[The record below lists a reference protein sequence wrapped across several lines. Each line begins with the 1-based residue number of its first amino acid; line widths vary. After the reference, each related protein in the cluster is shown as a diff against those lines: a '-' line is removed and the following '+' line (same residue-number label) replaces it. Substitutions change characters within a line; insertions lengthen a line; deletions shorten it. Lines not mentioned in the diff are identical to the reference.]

1 MSIANMAEA
10 RGKAL
15 VIVYQWRKPAV
26 IVLDL
31 LSGLRVFCG
40 PHSEYLE
47 SEPQRYHVM
56 ESVSPE
62 GVRESLLG

>member
-1 MSIANMAEA
+1 MSIASMTEA
-10 RGKAL
+10 RDKA
-15 VIVYQWRKPAV
+15 VAVAYQWRQQAV
-26 IVLDL
+26 IVLDAL
-31 LSGLRVFCG
+31 TGLRVFCG

>member
-1 MSIANMAEA
+1 MSIASMTEA
-10 RGKAL
+10 RDEA
-15 VIVYQWRKPAV
+15 VAVAYQWRKPAV

-40 PHSEYLE
+40 PHEEYLD